1 MGISKIVTNTVK
13 VAIKTSNVPA
23 QATQKVA
30 NVAKNAVK
38 KTMPELQLAEDA
50 VYHSF
55 SPEIK
60 EIVKKIRDAYWQF
73 YSKNNRLDTFSS
85 IDTWINGL
93 LRYGDDEK
101 KIVTI
106 LINQKAL
113 NRYIKIKSHINKNFA
128 KVTP

>member
-60 EIVKKIRDAYWQF
+60 EIVKKSEMLIGNFTQ
-73 YSKNNRLDTFSS
+73 K
-85 IDTWINGL
+85 
-93 LRYGDDEK
+93 
-101 KIVTI
+101 TI
-106 LINQKAL
+106 G
-113 NRYIKIKSHINKNFA
+113 
-128 KVTP
+128 